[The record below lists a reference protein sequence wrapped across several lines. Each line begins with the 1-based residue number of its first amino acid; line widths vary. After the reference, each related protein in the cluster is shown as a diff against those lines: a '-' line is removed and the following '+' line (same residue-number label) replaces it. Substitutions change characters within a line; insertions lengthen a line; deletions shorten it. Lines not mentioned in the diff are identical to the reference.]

1 MARVHNIGFPG
12 EPFKYLNKYK
22 LLDWAKKKI
31 VMMAGSGAESFLD

>member
-1 MARVHNIGFPG
+1 MARVYNIGFPG

-22 LLDWAKKKI
+22 LLDWAKKI